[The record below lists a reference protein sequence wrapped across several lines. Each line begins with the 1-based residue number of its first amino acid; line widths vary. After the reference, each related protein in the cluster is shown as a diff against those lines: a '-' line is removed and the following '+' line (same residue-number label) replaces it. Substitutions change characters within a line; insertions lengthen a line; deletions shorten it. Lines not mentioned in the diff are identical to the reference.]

1 MPLEIIIT
9 LIIVFA
15 AFLIIGIRYMEAKYK
30 NK

>member
-15 AFLIIGIRYMEAKYK
+15 AFLVSGIRYMKIKYK